1 MQVKVYQATTNDAEA
16 LFGLNERFNGVGC
29 TSLELIKESLGTNVQ
44 EAVFI
49 VEVDGN
55 PAGFCCVQVFKSMC
69 YSRHYAEITEFFI
82 DQECRR
88 RGVGTQLMRQVE
100 EYFTGDGVAGFQLF
114 TGGNNRLAQGFYE
127 RLGYIRTDEIMYRKR
142 YP

>member
-1 MQVKVYQATTNDAEA
+1 M
-16 LFGLNERFNGVGC
+16 
-29 TSLELIKESLGTNVQ
+29 
-44 EAVFI
+44 
-49 VEVDGN
+49 
-55 PAGFCCVQVFKSMC
+55 
-69 YSRHYAEITEFFI
+69 TEFFI
-82 DQECRR
+82 DQEYRR